1 VLTEHWLPA
10 SAKALAYDWLIPTA
24 GCSTIELPGVFKIFF
39 VILNIF
45 MLFSKILC
53 RLGFH
58 KWSKEK
64 IYFHFESNVKEY
76 EKYCLNCG
84 KVKRRIVTV

>member
-1 VLTEHWLPA
+1 
-10 SAKALAYDWLIPTA
+10 
-24 GCSTIELPGVFKIFF
+24 
-39 VILNIF
+39 